1 MNFLKPYSHLKD
13 YLERW
18 TLFKIGRLHIR
29 FHRIK
34 SDDATPFLHSHPFS
48 YISIILRGKYTE
60 TLENKELLH
69 KRFSIIFRSSKT
81 FHRIKNVDPKTLT
94 LFIAISTKNSA
105 WELKKANIDV
115 KGWETYKPGIYI
127 RHINGKNL
135 YSKFDE
141 FWFRGSENEESA
153 IMEIR
158 PSIDQ
163 TTKPKYIHIYLK

>member
-1 MNFLKPYSHLKD
+1 MRFLKSYSPLKN

-18 TLFKIGRLHIR
+18 TLFKVHRLHVR
-29 FHRIK
+29 LHEIK

-60 TLENKELLH
+60 TLETKELSH
-69 KRFSIIFRSSKT
+69 KRFSIICRSSKT
-81 FHRIKNVDPKTLT
+81 FHRIINVDPNTVT
-94 LFIAISTKNSA
+94 LFIAISTKNNT
-105 WELKKANIDV
+105 WELKKANIDIE
-115 KGWETYKPGIYI
+115 GWETYKHGLYV
-127 RHINGKNL
+127 RNINGKTI

-141 FWFRGSENEESA
+141 FWFRGSDNEETA

-163 TTKPKYIHIYLK
+163 TTKPKCCHLYL

>member
-1 MNFLKPYSHLKD
+1 MKFLKSYFPLKN

-18 TLFKIGRLHIR
+18 TIFRFGRLHAR
-29 FHRIK
+29 LHEIK

-60 TLENKELLH
+60 VLESKEINH

-81 FHRIKNVDPKTLT
+81 FHRIINVDPNTIT
-94 LFIAISTKNSA
+94 LFIALTTKSNK
-105 WELKKANIDV
+105 WELKKTNIVVD
-115 KGWETYKPGIYI
+115 GWKSYKAGVYI
-127 RHINGKNL
+127 RLINGKHM

-141 FWFRGSENEESA
+141 FWFRGCDSVEKALLEN
-153 IMEIR
+153 R

-163 TTKPKYIHIYLK
+163 TTEPQ